1 MTGQMFLVFSI
12 YRESFMD
19 RVLWFMC
26 FLACVCHNLNVN
38 IKRSLLVSL
47 AFVGLVSCASDS
59 SSGDQSMTTVQVSE
73 VPVTTIPVTTTS
85 VSVAPSTTAPKRQV
99 ATTVPAAPKTKT
111 PVVTGTPSEILDKLR
126 ADVLAFEQKIFDSGN
141 GDLYG
146 KIGPLQKKYA
156 GAATL
161 TYNHDFIEGPGGDIE
176 YTLCYYTGTS
186 GDLTRI
192 WDVEVGH
199 YGDLVL
205 VER

>member
-47 AFVGLVSCASDS
+47 AFVGLVSCASNS

-73 VPVTTIPVTTTS
+73 VPATTIPVTTTS
-85 VSVAPSTTAPKRQV
+85 VPPAPSTTAPKRQV
-99 ATTVPAAPKTKT
+99 ATTVPAAPKKKT

-126 ADVLAFEQKIFDSGN
+126 ADVLAFERKILESGN
-141 GDLYG
+141 FSLFGE
-146 KIGPLQKKYA
+146 IGPLQKKYA

-161 TYNHDFIEGPGGDIE
+161 VRNQEVSGSSYTAKSGGLTRVWDIE
-176 YTLCYYTGTS
+176 F
-186 GDLTRI
+186 D
-192 WDVEVGH
+192 D
-199 YGDLVL
+199 YGDTVL
-205 VER
+205 IER

>member
-47 AFVGLVSCASDS
+47 AFVGLVSCASNS
-59 SSGDQSMTTVQVSE
+59 SSGDQSMTTVQVTE
-73 VPVTTIPVTTTS
+73 VPATTIPVTTTS
-85 VSVAPSTTAPKRQV
+85 VPPAPSTTAPKRQV
-99 ATTVPAAPKTKT
+99 ATTVPAAPKKKT

-126 ADVLAFEQKIFDSGN
+126 ADITAFEQKIYDSGN
-141 GDLYG
+141 FGLFG
-146 KIGPLQKKYA
+146 EIGPLQKKYA

-161 TYNHDFIEGPGGDIE
+161 VRNQEVSGSSYTAKSGG
-176 YTLCYYTGTS
+176 
-186 GDLTRI
+186 LTRV
-192 WDVEVGH
+192 WDVEFDE
-199 YGDLVL
+199 YGDTVL
-205 VER
+205 IER

>member
-47 AFVGLVSCASDS
+47 AFVGLVSCASNS
-59 SSGDQSMTTVQVSE
+59 SSGDQSMTTVQVTE
-73 VPVTTIPVTTTS
+73 VPATTIPVTTTS
-85 VSVAPSTTAPKRQV
+85 VPPAPSTTAPKRQV
-99 ATTVPAAPKTKT
+99 ATTVPAAPKKKT

-126 ADVLAFEQKIFDSGN
+126 ADVLAFERKILESGN
-141 GDLYG
+141 FSLFGE
-146 KIGPLQKKYA
+146 IGPLQKKYA

-161 TYNHDFIEGPGGDIE
+161 VRNQEVSGSSYTAKSGG
-176 YTLCYYTGTS
+176 
-186 GDLTRI
+186 LTRV
-192 WDVEVGH
+192 WDVEFDE
-199 YGDLVL
+199 YGDTVL
-205 VER
+205 IER

>member
-47 AFVGLVSCASDS
+47 AFVGLVSCASNS
-59 SSGDQSMTTVQVSE
+59 SSGDQSMTTVQVTE
-73 VPVTTIPVTTTS
+73 VPATTIPVTTTS
-85 VSVAPSTTAPKRQV
+85 VPPAPSTTAPKRQV
-99 ATTVPAAPKTKT
+99 ATTVPAAPKKKT

-126 ADVLAFEQKIFDSGN
+126 ADVLAFERKILESGN
-141 GDLYG
+141 FSLFGE
-146 KIGPLQKKYA
+146 IGPLQKKYA

-161 TYNHDFIEGPGGDIE
+161 VRNQEVSGSSYTAKSGG
-176 YTLCYYTGTS
+176 
-186 GDLTRI
+186 LTRV
-192 WDVEVGH
+192 WDVESDD
-199 YGDLVL
+199 YGDTVL
-205 VER
+205 IER